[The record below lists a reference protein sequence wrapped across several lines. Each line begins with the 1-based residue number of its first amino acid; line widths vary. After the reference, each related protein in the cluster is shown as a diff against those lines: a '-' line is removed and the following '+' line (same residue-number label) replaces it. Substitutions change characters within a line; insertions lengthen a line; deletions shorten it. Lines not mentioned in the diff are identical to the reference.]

1 MTDPPD
7 FDFDNLETLDLPPS
21 ERGSPA
27 DPDPGVV
34 GGPECE
40 VCGNVI
46 PWSGRGRRPLR
57 CVEHKKKPASAGVR
71 QPRAAK
77 TEVRLK
83 ALEDDLLREFT
94 VAGKGLA
101 QFMPTAGVTLVKRAE
116 RTTRALLRIAEDN
129 PKMLQALETAA
140 KVAPA
145 IDLGETLGAV
155 GLAIM
160 VDAGRVNPD
169 SLLPT
174 LFGVRETWHELNDD
188 TSGEEMPQAG
198 NGFGGMPEQTVPLRF
213 QEIT

>member
-1 MTDPPD
+1 
-7 FDFDNLETLDLPPS
+7 
-21 ERGSPA
+21 
-27 DPDPGVV
+27 
-34 GGPECE
+34 
-40 VCGNVI
+40 
-46 PWSGRGRRPLR
+46 
-57 CVEHKKKPASAGVR
+57 VEHKKKPASAGVR

-188 TSGEEMPQAG
+188 TSGEEMPETA